1 MMTIEEK
8 KKKPR
13 FKAGVDLS
21 AKVNLTQS
29 TDNENSMINRIWLFV
44 KSKFFIRSH
53 KINDL
58 LK

>member
-1 MMTIEEK
+1 MMTTEEK

-44 KSKFFIRSH
+44 KSKFFYQKSQ
-53 KINDL
+53 D
-58 LK
+58 

>member
-1 MMTIEEK
+1 MMTTEDK

-29 TDNENSMINRIWLFV
+29 TDSENSVLNRILIFI
-44 KSKFFIRSH
+44 KSKLFYQKSQ
-53 KINDL
+53 D
-58 LK
+58 

>member
-1 MMTIEEK
+1 MMTTEEK

-29 TDNENSMINRIWLFV
+29 SDAENSTIMRIWFYV
-44 KSKFFIRSH
+44 KSK
-53 KINDL
+53 L
-58 LK
+58 LYQKSQD